1 MEVIKSNV
9 IKSKMAVPPE
19 VLQELVPLIIEK
31 SEAWIN
37 ENITKGLETCRRNL
51 PDNLNVNK
59 EVNSFIRRNND
70 HWQKKLE
77 KRKDVYYKFT
87 RSDQLILLYNECLE
101 EEPIYIPR
109 KFRNDNTFTMNEQ
122 EKNIYFK
129 LDLTKLKTEMEIL
142 TTRREYFRK
151 KLDEIDQEFTAFI
164 ESESVSEIVKK
175 KLEEEWVKLT
185 TESNAKIDAVWQK
198 IIKGK
203 KEAFQRDKVQKIVI
217 LVAITLIIV

>member
-9 IKSKMAVPPE
+9 IKSKMAVLPE

-70 HWQKKLE
+70 HWQKELE

-87 RSDQLILLYNECLE
+87 RSDQLMPWRRTDIH
-101 EEPIYIPR
+101 
-109 KFRNDNTFTMNEQ
+109 
-122 EKNIYFK
+122 
-129 LDLTKLKTEMEIL
+129 
-142 TTRREYFRK
+142 TT
-151 KLDEIDQEFTAFI
+151 Q
-164 ESESVSEIVKK
+164 VP
-175 KLEEEWVKLT
+175 
-185 TESNAKIDAVWQK
+185 
-198 IIKGK
+198 
-203 KEAFQRDKVQKIVI
+203 
-217 LVAITLIIV
+217 

>member
-1 MEVIKSNV
+1 MEQEAKTAILTQKKVAGRKGSNKINV
-9 IKSKMAVPPE
+9 IKSIMAVLPE
-19 VLQELVPLIIEK
+19 ILLELIPLIIEK
-31 SEAWIN
+31 SEALIN
-37 ENITKGLETCRRNL
+37 ENITKGLETCRRNV

-151 KLDEIDQEFTAFI
+151 KTGRNRSGIYSFYRERINLR
-164 ESESVSEIVKK
+164 SS
-175 KLEEEWVKLT
+175 
-185 TESNAKIDAVWQK
+185 
-198 IIKGK
+198 
-203 KEAFQRDKVQKIVI
+203 
-217 LVAITLIIV
+217 